1 MKKTEKIQY
10 KGSIVTVRRWY
21 HRDTGGLKRRC
32 FVCRKEIQD
41 GEVTLLANNYKH
53 IPNILIHSE
62 CLDKWEG
69 RKEELCG
76 KIEEEYLDWMEKNEI
91 FGTFVQHFDAFRI
104 LG

>member
-1 MKKTEKIQY
+1 M
-10 KGSIVTVRRWY
+10 SINCIDIISTSPLSPSLLN
-21 HRDTGGLKRRC
+21 HNS
-32 FVCRKEIQD
+32 FVFS
-41 GEVTLLANNYKH
+41 VFPLVFF
-53 IPNILIHSE
+53 IHSE

-76 KIEEEYLDWMEKNEI
+76 KIEEEYLDWMGKNEI

>member
-1 MKKTEKIQY
+1 MSLPQFAH
-10 KGSIVTVRRWY
+10 V
-21 HRDTGGLKRRC
+21 
-32 FVCRKEIQD
+32 QD

-69 RKEELCG
+69 RKEELCE
-76 KIEEEYLDWMEKNEI
+76 KIEEEYLDWMGKNEI